1 MEVKASLPDR
11 RPQLTVRRFAGYLV
25 RPIDHG
31 ADIVVESLTKW
42 TGGHGT
48 VIGGAVID
56 SGKFDWASSPRF
68 RKDFVDPSE
77 GYHGLRFSE
86 TFGNI
91 AFAIKVRVEIL
102 RVSGARLGPP
112 AHPLTPRS
120 QDVGACLSANSAF
133 LILQGLE
140 TLSLRVERHCSN
152 TLALARHLEQHPA
165 IAWVSY
171 PGLPSHPYHEIAKKY
186 LREGQ
191 FGGVLSFGVK
201 GDAKLGA
208 RVVDS
213 LKLAS
218 NLANVGDAK
227 TSTLR

>member
-1 MEVKASLPDR
+1 MEM
-11 RPQLTVRRFAGYLV
+11 
-25 RPIDHG
+25 
-31 ADIVVESLTKW
+31 
-42 TGGHGT
+42 
-48 VIGGAVID
+48 
-56 SGKFDWASSPRF
+56 
-68 RKDFVDPSE
+68 
-77 GYHGLRFSE
+77 LR
-86 TFGNI
+86 
-91 AFAIKVRVEIL
+91 
-102 RVSGARLGPP
+102 
-112 AHPLTPRS
+112 
-120 QDVGACLSANSAF
+120 DMGACLSANSAF
-133 LILQGLE
+133 QVLQGIE

-171 PGLPSHPYHEIAKKY
+171 PGLPSHPYHEIAKKI

-191 FGGVLSFGVK
+191 FSGVLSFGVK

-227 TSTLR
+227 TLVIHPASTSKLILSTSHVGGTQAAPS